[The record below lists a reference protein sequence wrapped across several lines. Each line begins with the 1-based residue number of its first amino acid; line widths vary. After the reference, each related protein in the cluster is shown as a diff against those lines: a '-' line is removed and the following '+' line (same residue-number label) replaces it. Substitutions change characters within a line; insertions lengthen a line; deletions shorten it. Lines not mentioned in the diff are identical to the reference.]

1 MHAPAAGDLQPAKP
15 AAQAA
20 AVWGC
25 QLALTL
31 AEQVEVEGDPAEV
44 VVAEG
49 GQPGADLGGEP
60 QRAPSQTSNDI
71 YLGWYGKWPVPSE
84 AQSWSGDPQ
93 RPLLARQAVQQ
104 PIRVGS
110 GKAPGKRDRVCS

>member
-1 MHAPAAGDLQPAKP
+1 MHALAAGDLQPAKP
-15 AAQAA
+15 TAQAA

-25 QLALTL
+25 KLASAL

-60 QRAPSQTSNDI
+60 QRAPSHTSNGI
-71 YLGWYGKWPVPSE
+71 YLGRYGK
-84 AQSWSGDPQ
+84 
-93 RPLLARQAVQQ
+93 
-104 PIRVGS
+104 
-110 GKAPGKRDRVCS
+110 